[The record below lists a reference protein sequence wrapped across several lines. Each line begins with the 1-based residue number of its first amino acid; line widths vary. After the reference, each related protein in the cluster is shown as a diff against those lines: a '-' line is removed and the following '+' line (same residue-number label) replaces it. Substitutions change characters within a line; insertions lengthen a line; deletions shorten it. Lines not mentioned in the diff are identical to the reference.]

1 MLTRPT
7 AARTVST
14 SHKSPTPR
22 GFCVRFAKYLSG
34 LSCDLKAGRC
44 VGPGYALLLA
54 RLAEKDTEPG
64 LVTSVPR
71 VPRVPR
77 VPGNVTARQFCPNH
91 EDTCEEDQTCCPL
104 PSGDFGCC
112 PLGRDAVCCADK
124 QHCCPHNT
132 VCNLDEGSCSPKP

>member
-54 RLAEKDTEPG
+54 KLAEDTKSG
-64 LVTSVPR
+64 LVISVPR
-71 VPRVPR
+71 
-77 VPGNVTARQFCPNH
+77 H
-91 EDTCEEDQTCCPL
+91 
-104 PSGDFGCC
+104 
-112 PLGRDAVCCADK
+112 VCSVSLA
-124 QHCCPHNT
+124 T
-132 VCNLDEGSCSPKP
+132 